1 MWRIRHAHVTT
12 IGNPVGC
19 QGKLPAQASLCSSAR
34 LAIIVKMIPDP
45 LAERYLSHLRVE
57 GGLSFNTI
65 EAYRRDLSKF
75 HSYLRRIG
83 VGPLGSLTP
92 ETLTGF
98 LHSLQQARLSRASSV
113 RCLSAVRGWLRFLM
127 RERMITESPT
137 IGPVAISRGVR
148 LPKTLSQQDVTALL
162 ELGAVPTPE
171 DLRDRA
177 MVELLYATGLRVSEL
192 VMAEVPQVNLDVGYL
207 RVTGKGAKQRLAPMG
222 EGARQLLQQ
231 YMEEARPELLKKRA
245 SRYVFVSRRGRP
257 LTRQAFWKL
266 LRNRARRA
274 GVTQVISPHMLRH
287 SFATHLL
294 EGGADLRSVQVM
306 LGHTNIATT
315 QIYTHVER
323 GRLKRVHDKY
333 FPRASRRQ
341 GHTA

>member
-1 MWRIRHAHVTT
+1 MM
-12 IGNPVGC
+12 
-19 QGKLPAQASLCSSAR
+19 L
-34 LAIIVKMIPDP
+34 DP

-57 GGLSFNTI
+57 GGLSLNTV

-75 HSYLRRIG
+75 HSYLHRAGI
-83 VGPLGSLTP
+83 VPLGPLTP

-98 LHSLQQARLSRASSV
+98 LRSLNEARLSRASSV
-113 RCLSAVRGWLRFLM
+113 RCLAAIRGWFRFLM
-127 RERMITESPT
+127 RERMIEENPI
-137 IGPVAISRGVR
+137 IGLASLSRGIR
-148 LPKTLSQQDVTALL
+148 LPKTLSQQAVIALL
-162 ELGAVPTPE
+162 DLAAVPTPE

-192 VMAEVPQVNLDVGYL
+192 VMAEITQMNLDVGYL
-207 RVTGKGAKQRLAPMG
+207 LVTGKGAKQRLVPMG

-231 YMEEARPELLKKRA
+231 YVNEARPRLLKERA

-266 LRNRARRA
+266 LRRRA
-274 GVTQVISPHMLRH
+274 QRAGITQVISPHMLRH

-306 LGHTNIATT
+306 LGHANIATT
-315 QIYTHVER
+315 QIYTHIER
-323 GRLKRVHDKY
+323 GRLKRVHDRY
-333 FPRASRRQ
+333 FPRVERRR
-341 GHTA
+341 GRKI

>member
-1 MWRIRHAHVTT
+1 MM
-12 IGNPVGC
+12 
-19 QGKLPAQASLCSSAR
+19 L
-34 LAIIVKMIPDP
+34 DP

-57 GGLSFNTI
+57 GGLSVNTV

-75 HSYLRRIG
+75 YLYLHRTG
-83 VGPLGSLTP
+83 VVPLGPFTP

-98 LHSLQQARLSRASSV
+98 LRSLHEARLSRTSSV
-113 RCLSAVRGWLRFLM
+113 RCLSAIRGWLRYLV
-127 RERMITESPT
+127 REGMIEENPT
-137 IGPVAISRGVR
+137 IGRVPISRGVR

-162 ELGAVPTPE
+162 ELAAVPSPE

-177 MVELLYATGLRVSEL
+177 MLELLYATGLRVSEL
-192 VMAEVPQVNLDVGYL
+192 VMAEVAQVNFDVGYL
-207 RVTGKGAKQRLAPMG
+207 RITGKGSKQRLVPMG

-231 YMEEARPELLKKRA
+231 YMEDARGRLLKQRV
-245 SRYVFVSRRGRP
+245 SRYVFISRRGRP

-266 LRNRARRA
+266 LRRRARRA
-274 GVTQVISPHMLRH
+274 GITQVISPHMLRH

-306 LGHTNIATT
+306 LGHANIATT

-323 GRLKRVHDKY
+323 GRLKQVHDRY
-333 FPRASRRQ
+333 FPRAGPRRDKEHE
-341 GHTA
+341 GEAGVPVKRIARVKNARRVRDSIDKA